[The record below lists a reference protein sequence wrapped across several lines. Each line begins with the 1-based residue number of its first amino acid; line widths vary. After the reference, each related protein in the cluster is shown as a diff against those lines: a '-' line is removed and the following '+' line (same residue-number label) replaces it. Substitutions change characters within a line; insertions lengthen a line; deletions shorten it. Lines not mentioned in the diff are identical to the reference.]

1 MERCDLPGRTRRG
14 RRTSKRPEPG
24 RSRSRGGGV
33 VLVSQGVPRWA
44 HWRPPRSRRLFSYLG
59 PLSCGHIP
67 RERSIE
73 LVLVRVIGISSLRP
87 VLKLHE
93 ILLVSGSVGRLEIR
107 LHSPINNKSLQL
119 SNAVTNIVLRM
130 KYLHQHV
137 NEAVEEAG

>member
-1 MERCDLPGRTRRG
+1 MKVQT
-14 RRTSKRPEPG
+14 
-24 RSRSRGGGV
+24 
-33 VLVSQGVPRWA
+33 
-44 HWRPPRSRRLFSYLG
+44 Y
-59 PLSCGHIP
+59 
-67 RERSIE
+67 SIE

-130 KYLHQHV
+130 KYLHQHA